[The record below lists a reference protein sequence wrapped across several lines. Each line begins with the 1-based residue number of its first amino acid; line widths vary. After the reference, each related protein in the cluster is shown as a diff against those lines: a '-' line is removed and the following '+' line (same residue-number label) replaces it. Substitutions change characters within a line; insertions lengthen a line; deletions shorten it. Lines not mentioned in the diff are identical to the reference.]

1 MLKLLLKDKIEY
13 IWYIINKRSKKEKN
27 KNFKKLNHKYWKVIE

>member
-13 IWYIINKRSKKEKN
+13 KQYIINKRSKKKKN
-27 KNFKKLNHKYWKVIE
+27 KNLKKLNHKY